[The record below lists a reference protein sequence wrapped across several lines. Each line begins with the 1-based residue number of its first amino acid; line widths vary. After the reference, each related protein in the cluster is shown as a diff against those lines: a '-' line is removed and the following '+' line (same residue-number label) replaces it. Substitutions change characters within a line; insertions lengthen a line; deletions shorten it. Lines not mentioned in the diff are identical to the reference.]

1 MSGIDE
7 QDRRPLRS
15 ERNPWFV
22 PPPRRFNNEPLDFHH
37 GDEREQR
44 RIREAERRK
53 WEKKRQS
60 LINYRQNIRNIL
72 FVLVICIGLI
82 PVIIGTNVF
91 ITPSDYDT
99 YESYVDATGTFDR
112 IEIYQNGVVENSFNQ
127 LIFLA
132 DVYKNNDTMILAEL
146 IIPDAVVQL
155 VFEVTIGYNTTIKET
170 IMTGG
175 ESDYIHLLDDVYVY
189 ISLSH
194 SVVKSLPFVEW
205 GVWGQSIF
213 GGIVI
218 FIVGYLFVERL
229 TYGWVREARYS
240 YYDGDNLRRV
250 R

>member
-7 QDRRPLRS
+7 QDRQPLRS
-15 ERNPWFV
+15 ERNPWRI
-22 PPPRRFNNEPLDFHH
+22 PPRRFGGGPSDFHH
-37 GDEREQR
+37 GDDREQR
-44 RIREAERRK
+44 RAREAERRK

-72 FVLVICIGLI
+72 FALVICIGLI

-91 ITPSDYDT
+91 ITPSNYDT

-112 IEIYQNGVVENSFNQ
+112 IEIYQNDMSENQ

-132 DVYKNNDTMILAEL
+132 DVYKNNDTVILAEL
-146 IIPDAVVQL
+146 IIPDEVVQL

-170 IMTGG
+170 IMIGG
-175 ESDYIHLLDDVYVY
+175 EYNCIHLLDDVYVG
-189 ISLSH
+189 ITLS
-194 SVVKSLPFVEW
+194 SPVIKSEPFVEW
-205 GVWGQSIF
+205 GVWGQSIL

-218 FIVGYLFVERL
+218 FIVGGLFVERL